1 MSELDLRKQT
11 FLLERSTEDTQL
23 DSVVLA
29 VVAVVHAKTK
39 TPSLT
44 TAEVAHVDHAIALT

>member
-11 FLLERSTEDTQL
+11 LLLERSTEDTQL

-39 TPSLT
+39 TLSLT
-44 TAEVAHVDHAIALT
+44 RTEVAHVDHAIALT